1 MLEREVNMLSN
12 RQIEIFKAIVD
23 EFIVSAE
30 PVGSKTL
37 MEKYNLPY
45 SSATIRNEMV
55 ELETRGLLE
64 KTHTSSGR
72 IPSIEG
78 YRFYVEYLME
88 KRVDDEFS
96 LTVRSILEASNLSS
110 EEVIKRTCDILSQMT
125 NMTSIVLGQEADHQ
139 KLEHI
144 KLFPIDE
151 SSAVA
156 VFITDT
162 GHTENKV
169 FRFDDKVSVNDIQ
182 SCTDILNERL
192 KGTNLHDLVEKMES
206 LRPLL
211 KAVVKRHELLFNAF
225 LDAFVRFANENVYFS
240 GQSNMMYQPD
250 FADLER
256 LKSIMSMM
264 NNTKLLRDLG
274 QGKAEVSLQTSERS
288 HLMWV
293 DDVAVISSTLHIGAA
308 EEAKLMLVGPSRM
321 DYERILALVDDLT
334 RNIERILKE
343 GEKFDE

>member
-1 MLEREVNMLSN
+1 MLSN

-23 EFIVSAE
+23 EFILSAE

-37 MEKYNLPY
+37 MEKYSLPY

-72 IPSIEG
+72 IPSVEG

-88 KRVDDEFS
+88 RRVDDEFS

-125 NMTSIVLGQEADHQ
+125 NMTSIVLGQAANQQ

-144 KLFPIDE
+144 KLFPIDNL
-151 SSAVA
+151 SAVA
-156 VFITDT
+156 VFITDS

-169 FRFDDKVSVNDIQ
+169 FRFNNSVSVNDIQ
-182 SCTDILNERL
+182 ACTDILNERL
-192 KGTNLHDLVEKMES
+192 RGTYLHELVDKMEA

-211 KAVVKRHELLFNAF
+211 KSVVKRHELLFNAF
-225 LDAFVRFANENVYFS
+225 VEAFIRFANDNVYFS
-240 GQSNMMYQPD
+240 GQTNMMYQPD

-256 LKSIMSMM
+256 LKGLMAMM

-274 QGKAEVSLQTSERS
+274 QGKAEVSLQTSDKSR
-288 HLMWV
+288 LMWL
-293 DDVAVISSTLHIGAA
+293 DDLAIISSTLEIGEAQ
-308 EEAKLMLVGPSRM
+308 EAKLMLVGPSRM
-321 DYERILALVDDLT
+321 DYERILALVDYLT
-334 RNIERILKE
+334 ANIEQIIKE
-343 GEKFDE
+343 GESINDSKEE